1 MSPKNLRKNLK
12 LLKILTATA
21 KQNDSFNFL
30 LDKYELHKVLKISA
44 WITRFINNFERNM
57 KKRILTTSEIQ
68 CQEKFYIKREKRKV
82 EHSEKLEDSRKW
94 LNLQL
99 NCENIYERR
108 ARVQGVYPIYLSSIS
123 ALSKKIIISAYRK
136 TLHRV
141 VASTM
146 AAARSLFW
154 IPVLRKLTKSVIRN
168 CYGCKRFRET
178 LYPDYKPMI
187 LPRNRTE

>member
-30 LDKYELHKVLKISA
+30 LDKYELHKVLKVSA
-44 WITRFINNFERNM
+44 WITRFINNFERNK

-99 NCENIYERR
+99 NYENIYERR
-108 ARVQGVYPIYLSSIS
+108 TRV
-123 ALSKKIIISAYRK
+123 
-136 TLHRV
+136 
-141 VASTM
+141 
-146 AAARSLFW
+146 
-154 IPVLRKLTKSVIRN
+154 
-168 CYGCKRFRET
+168 
-178 LYPDYKPMI
+178 
-187 LPRNRTE
+187 